1 MMMFIYLI
9 MSVFALS
16 MMFTIIYLFTDKDIW
31 LKIGTSMIALCVVLL
46 VGLVVFILTKYLPTI
61 GL

>member
-1 MMMFIYLI
+1 MMIFIYLI

-16 MMFTIIYLFTDKDIW
+16 MMFTIIYLFTDNDIW
-31 LKIGTSMIALCVVLL
+31 SKIGISMIALCVVLL
-46 VGLVVFILTKYLPTI
+46 VGLVAFILTKYLPTI